1 MFKKKRK
8 KARDEAIEAK
18 EGQKTVR
25 DIPAAMDEKEL
36 IAVIAAAVAAVLGT
50 DANGIVIRSYKRVS
64 PSAWKRSGRDFQILN
79 HF

>member
-1 MFKKKRK
+1 MLFKKKNK
-8 KARDEAIEAK
+8 KGRGEALPANEDK
-18 EGQKTVR
+18 KTAGN
-25 DIPAAMDEKEL
+25 DSEL
-36 IAVIAAAVAAVLGT
+36 IAVLAAAVAAVMGS